1 MRAAFPWVERTQWG
15 GKYFTIRKQGNM
27 KIRLFFSIA
36 ALLCAWAAG
45 AQTRRTV
52 AVPSAPSIE
61 QLPCRPLDTLSTDDP
76 ETKIVLY
83 TNNTWSYLRPA
94 CPLDSLPV
102 YARHWDTSQV
112 FAYKSIA
119 YDDLPS
125 AIELNLVHDLSG
137 FHAPIVGNVVSKYGP
152 RRRRNHNGAD
162 IPLRVGEPIYAS
174 FDGKVRYAKYNTGG
188 FGYLVILRHP
198 NGLETWH
205 AHLSR
210 INVAVNEYVKAGQV
224 IGFGGNT
231 GRSRGPHLH
240 FEMRYCD
247 QTFDPEFIVDFPT
260 GSLKYQT
267 FALEKSFFNIHSRA
281 SEILEEDDDDDF
293 PLLAS
298 AEGDSTL
305 TSEQIL
311 ERIAATQQPDK
322 PKQASLSANKSVY
335 HTVRSGDILGRLAIK
350 YGVSVKKICDLNG
363 IKPTTTLRIGQKLRI
378 R

>member
-1 MRAAFPWVERTQWG
+1 
-15 GKYFTIRKQGNM
+15 M
-27 KIRLFFSIA
+27 KAGFLFSIIVV
-36 ALLCAWAAG
+36 LCSFSG
-45 AQTRRTV
+45 QAQTRRP
-52 AVPSAPSIE
+52 AAIPSAPAIE
-61 QLPCRPLDTLSTDDP
+61 QLPCRPLDTLPTDDP
-76 ETKIVLY
+76 ETRIVLY

-102 YARHWDTSQV
+102 YAQHWDTSQV

-119 YDDLPS
+119 YDDLPPVV
-125 AIELNLVHDLSG
+125 ELNLVRDLSE
-137 FHAPIVGNVVSKYGP
+137 FHAPIVGNVISKYGP

-162 IPLRVGEPIYAS
+162 VPLRVGEPIYAS

-210 INVAVNEYVKAGQV
+210 LNVAVNEYVKAGQV

-260 GSLKYQT
+260 GGLKYQT

-281 SEILEEDDDDDF
+281 SEILEEDDEDDF
-293 PLLAS
+293 PMLAS

-311 ERIAATQQPDK
+311 ERIAATQKPEK
-322 PKQASLSANKSVY
+322 PKQQASVGTNNAVY
-335 HTVRSGDILGRLAIK
+335 HTVRSGDMLGKLAIR
-350 YGVSVKKICDLNG
+350 YGVTVKKICDLNG